1 MNIIVFGLLFLSI
14 ILIFLSA
21 LLSASETAF
30 FSLDELKLRY
40 FTTHEVKVIR
50 KLNKQA
56 TLLLAAIL
64 IGNTTI
70 NILLTTVL
78 ETWFKE
84 LGYDFTLV
92 ISTIVVSGIIIL
104 FGEILPKTFATVQI
118 QTLIPFILFPL
129 NFILNT
135 FSWIA
140 KPINRLSTWLT
151 AQFSYL
157 LPESENKEDRRIA
170 LYNIVSRGTF
180 LKDKEKLLIGRVLSL
195 AERRVTAVMTPR
207 PRVFSVE
214 DTDNLKILKE
224 ELAGQPYS
232 KIPVYREKDSNIIG
246 ALYFED
252 IAMNFCENRDLDHF
266 VSDYMVPIYY
276 VPESKTLGNLLEDFR
291 EKNIRIAAVVD
302 EYGDCLGIITLSDIM
317 AELVG
322 EVVDDI
328 FEKEAEIVQQL
339 PNRYIVDGE
348 VSLIDFNEKFA
359 TTLVSEEYET
369 IAGFLIEQA
378 GGIPPLYYTFENG
391 TIVITV
397 RVRTAVQIKSLS
409 VRVKS

>member
-1 MNIIVFGLLFLSI
+1 MNLITMSLLIFAI
-14 ILIFLSA
+14 ILILLSA

-40 FTTHEVKVIR
+40 FKAHEVRTIR

-64 IGNTTI
+64 IGNTST

-84 LGYDFTLV
+84 LGSNFTLT
-92 ISTIVVSGIIIL
+92 ISTLVVSSIIIL

-118 QTLIPFILFPL
+118 QTIIPFILTPL
-129 NFILNT
+129 HIILHI

-140 KPINRLSTWLT
+140 KPVNHLSLWLT
-151 AQFSYL
+151 RKFSHL
-157 LPESENKEDRRIA
+157 LPDSENREDRRIA

-180 LKDKEKLLIGRVLSL
+180 LKDKEKILIGRVLSL
-195 AERRVTAVMTPR
+195 SERRVTAVMTPR

-214 DTDNLKILKE
+214 NVMSLNILKK
-224 ELAGQPYS
+224 ELVEQQFS
-232 KIPVYREKDSNIIG
+232 KIPVYKEKDSNVIG
-246 ALYFED
+246 VLYFED
-252 IAMNFCENRDLDHF
+252 IAMNFCENKDLDTP
-266 VSDYMVPIYY
+266 VSQYVVPIYF
-276 VPESKTLGNLLEDFR
+276 VPESKTLGSLLEDFR
-291 EKNIRIAAVVD
+291 KKKFSIAAVVD
-302 EYGDCLGIITLSDIM
+302 EYGDCLGILTLSDIM

-322 EVVDDI
+322 EVVDEI
-328 FEKEAEIVQQL
+328 FEKDSDIVQQL

-359 TTLVSEEYET
+359 TTITSEEYET

-378 GGIPPLYYTFENG
+378 GGIPPLYYTYENG
-391 TIVITV
+391 TLIITV
-397 RVRTAVQIKSLS
+397 REKTATQIKSLS